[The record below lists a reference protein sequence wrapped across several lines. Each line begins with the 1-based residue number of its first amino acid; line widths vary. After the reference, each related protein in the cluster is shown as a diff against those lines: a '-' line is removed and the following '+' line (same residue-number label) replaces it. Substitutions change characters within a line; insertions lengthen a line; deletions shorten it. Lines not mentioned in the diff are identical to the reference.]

1 MAQRHP
7 PVKLTPKQQALR
19 DLDEARAQ
27 LGVHIHLASEEWNPR
42 LLLRQS
48 MQKHLWAWA
57 AAAGVG
63 GLLLWRVILPPRSRK
78 NDRDISGA
86 SDTKKGFMALLTLP
100 LLGMARQAAMK
111 YGTQFLQSYLTN
123 KFSQHAAPKGNV
135 TADHSD
141 HV

>member
-1 MAQRHP
+1 MAKRHT
-7 PVKLTPKQQALR
+7 PVKITPKQQALR
-19 DLDEARAQ
+19 DLDEARTL

-42 LLLRQS
+42 VILRQS
-48 MQKHLWAWA
+48 MEKHLWAWV

-63 GLLLWRVILPPRSRK
+63 GLFLWRVLVPSGRSK

-100 LLGMARQAAMK
+100 LLGMVRQAAVK

-123 KFSQHAAPKGNV
+123 QFSQHAAPKGDV
-135 TADHSD
+135 TADHSS

>member
-1 MAQRHP
+1 MAQRHS
-7 PVKLTPKQQALR
+7 PVKFTPKQQALR
-19 DLDEARAQ
+19 DLDEARVQ
-27 LGVHIHLASEEWNPR
+27 LGVHIHLATEEWNPR
-42 LLLRQS
+42 LILRQS
-48 MQKHLWAWA
+48 MQRHLWAWVT
-57 AAAGVG
+57 AAGLG
-63 GLLLWRVILPPRSRK
+63 GLLLWRVLMPPRPGK
-78 NDRDISGA
+78 FDRDISSA

-123 KFSQHAAPKGNV
+123 KFSQRAAPKGSV